1 MAAAAAEARRLEG
14 AWEGSAPITVRP
26 LRHPTTSSQRR
37 PSMPRE
43 SENVSAGA
51 GLRAGVML
59 RGQTLTFAKDRN
71 DYNYIIIYIVMLL
84 SLH

>member
-14 AWEGSAPITVRP
+14 AWEGSAPITMRP

-51 GLRAGVML
+51 GLRVCMML
-59 RGQTLTFAKDRN
+59 RGQTLTFANDRN